1 MAKTKISPTL
11 LCGEENNI
19 SKKICIKKIVLA
31 LVLMFAGAAL
41 FFIINLFDMP
51 SNSAG
56 FFACGCIGLLLI
68 IWGGTKLCCDTKH
81 LAYHNSTL
89 SGHVVY
95 LTNGTTRD
103 AMHAIE
109 QQDWEALAKLV
120 TPTES
125 GTKIEL
131 VVSADRQFARCQVL
145 TYVPYQF
152 EPVSDVLFLTPAG
165 AEALLKLTKRG

>member
-1 MAKTKISPTL
+1 M
-11 LCGEENNI
+11 
-19 SKKICIKKIVLA
+19 
-31 LVLMFAGAAL
+31 
-41 FFIINLFDMP
+41 IINLFGFRSD
-51 SNSAG
+51 SAW
-56 FFACGCIGLLLI
+56 FFACGCIGMLLI
-68 IWGGTKLCCDTKH
+68 IWGGAKLCCDTKH

-95 LTNGTTRD
+95 LANGTTRD

>member
-19 SKKICIKKIVLA
+19 SKKICIKKICFA
-31 LVLMFAGAAL
+31 LVLLVAGSIL
-41 FFIINLFDMP
+41 FLLINVLDLQP
-51 SNSAG
+51 NTAG

-68 IWGGTKLCCDTKH
+68 IWGVTKLCCDTKH
-81 LAYHNSTL
+81 LTYNNSTL
-89 SGHVVY
+89 SGHVIY
-95 LTNGTTRD
+95 LANGALRD

-109 QQDWEALAKLV
+109 AQDWSALQKLV
-120 TPTES
+120 TSVES

-165 AEALLKLTKRG
+165 AEALLKLTK

>member
-1 MAKTKISPTL
+1 M
-11 LCGEENNI
+11 
-19 SKKICIKKIVLA
+19 
-31 LVLMFAGAAL
+31 
-41 FFIINLFDMP
+41 IINLFGFRSD
-51 SNSAG
+51 SAW
-56 FFACGCIGLLLI
+56 FFACGCIGMLLI

-95 LTNGTTRD
+95 LANGTTRD